1 MLFIRTDQTGDG
13 RHGPG
18 FQKADDLTEDFF
30 SFSLFSLVGLCPPPA
45 RMDEAPSSLRQT
57 CCDGV
62 KLLPQ
67 LELSRSGLPALGWDL
82 LRDVSGPCI
91 CWDWSHRSW
100 YSLFANYWFLDSLI
114 DWFIDWLV
122 IARIGSTSIRH
133 PFSLFLQLAG
143 RRMLQCVHCCFRCSY
158 TWDWLRWSAL
168 GKANVSCEV
177 ARFLSRVTQRGDAI
191 SIHDLEKANT
201 QNTSHRGK

>member
-1 MLFIRTDQTGDG
+1 MEVDTRSILEAFLGPVSNFSASPGPKHSHHHDHPHNSESSSGPIPSQPPLLSTNLNRLLDPRVWAPPPPTRGIADDVISVIISTDQTGDG

-67 LELSRSGLPALGWDL
+67 LELSRSGLPALG
-82 LRDVSGPCI
+82 
-91 CWDWSHRSW
+91 
-100 YSLFANYWFLDSLI
+100 
-114 DWFIDWLV
+114 
-122 IARIGSTSIRH
+122 
-133 PFSLFLQLAG
+133 
-143 RRMLQCVHCCFRCSY
+143 
-158 TWDWLRWSAL
+158 
-168 GKANVSCEV
+168 
-177 ARFLSRVTQRGDAI
+177 
-191 SIHDLEKANT
+191 
-201 QNTSHRGK
+201 